1 MIFNLKKK
9 NKKFIFFI
17 FVIISFGIFIRFY
30 NLNYNDMWS
39 DEMVTFWL
47 SDPSINLNETLNR
60 IFISHFMVLYEI
72 ILKYFHKIFGYDVY
86 VSRYLSL
93 KTSAL
98 SDIYFYLLTSKISNN
113 NSVIFAVFLLSI
125 NIYHIG
131 YSSE

>member
-1 MIFNLKKK
+1 MIFNLNKK

-60 IFISHFMVLYEI
+60 IFTLCKNLYQDI
-72 ILKYFHKIFGYDVY
+72 HRKNFYPQMH
-86 VSRYLSL
+86 YLS
-93 KTSAL
+93 
-98 SDIYFYLLTSKISNN
+98 
-113 NSVIFAVFLLSI
+113 
-125 NIYHIG
+125 
-131 YSSE
+131 

>member
-1 MIFNLKKK
+1 MIFNIKKK

-60 IFISHFMVLYEI
+60 IFISPMGHMPIGQLSN
-72 ILKYFHKIFGYDVY
+72 LKLVKM
-86 VSRYLSL
+86 
-93 KTSAL
+93 
-98 SDIYFYLLTSKISNN
+98 LL
-113 NSVIFAVFLLSI
+113 L
-125 NIYHIG
+125 
-131 YSSE
+131 